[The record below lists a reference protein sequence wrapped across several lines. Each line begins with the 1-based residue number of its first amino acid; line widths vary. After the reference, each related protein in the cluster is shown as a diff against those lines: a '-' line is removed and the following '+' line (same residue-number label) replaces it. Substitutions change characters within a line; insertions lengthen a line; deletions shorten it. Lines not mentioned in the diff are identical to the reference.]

1 MPAIATIT
9 SMTAGLD
16 GSPTML
22 ISSSPDTT
30 AQGLGIA
37 RVGDVALPH
46 KRRGS
51 KRVHSLFVASGSP
64 TVIVNGLAAAT
75 IGSVMTCGDIIA
87 TSPAMTVQV
96 GV

>member
-16 GSPTML
+16 GPTTMI
-22 ISSSPDTT
+22 ISSSPNTI

-46 KRRGS
+46 KRYGS
-51 KRVHSLFVASGSP
+51 KRLHALMIASGSP

-87 TSPAMTVQV
+87 ISPAMTVQV
-96 GV
+96 GI

>member
-16 GSPTML
+16 GSATMI

-37 RVGDVALPH
+37 RIGDAALPH

-51 KRVHSLFVASGSP
+51 RRPHALMVASGSP

-96 GV
+96 GI

>member
-9 SMTAGLD
+9 SMTAGVD
-16 GSPTML
+16 GSATMI

-37 RVGDVALPH
+37 RVGDAALPH
-46 KRRGS
+46 KRHGS
-51 KRVHSLFVASGSP
+51 KRTHTLFVASGSP
-64 TVIVNGLAAAT
+64 NVIVNGLAAAT
-75 IGSVMTCGDIIA
+75 IGSVMTCGDVIA

-96 GV
+96 GI